1 MKISDVRTILA
12 GGTTGRKWLFV
23 KVETSNGLIGYGESS
38 LESREQT
45 TETAISELK
54 RYLIGKDATEIER
67 HWQAMYRGSFWRGG
81 PVLSSA
87 ISGVDQCLW
96 DSWAKA

>member
-12 GGTTGRKWLFV
+12 GGTAGRNWLFV
-23 KVETSNGLIGYGESS
+23 KVETSDGLVGYGEST

-45 TETAISELK
+45 TETAILELK

-81 PVLSSA
+81 LFYA
-87 ISGVDQCLW
+87 AQFREWTNAYGI
-96 DSWAKA
+96 SWAKA